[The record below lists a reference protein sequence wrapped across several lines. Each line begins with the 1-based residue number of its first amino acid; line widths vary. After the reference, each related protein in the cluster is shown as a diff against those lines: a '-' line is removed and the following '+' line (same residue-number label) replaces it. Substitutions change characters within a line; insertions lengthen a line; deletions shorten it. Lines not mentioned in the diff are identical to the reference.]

1 MKLAVG
7 QIEARCPGCGAS
19 DFHPGGGKLEM
30 QSELL
35 CVACGKATPYQAL
48 LNQIGEQ
55 AMKQANEAL
64 AKLRKTK
71 ND

>member
-19 DFHPGGGKLEM
+19 DFNLRGAELEM
-30 QSELL
+30 HSELF

-48 LNQIGEQ
+48 LNEIGEQ
-55 AMKQANEAL
+55 AMQQANEAL
-64 AKLRKTK
+64 AKLRKMR